1 MVRDPSLREV
11 VGPDALRPVAG
22 AHLGAPGRV
31 DLVLVF
37 LLFDFKEPR
46 RQDLEGPLLVLM
58 LRPLI
63 LTLDHRAGRQMGDA
77 DGGVRLVDVLP
88 AGAARAERVDL
99 EFALVDLEL
108 HFVRFRQDRDR
119 RGGRLDASLALGLGD
134 PLHTVDA
141 RLEFEAG
148 VGAVAGDLERD
159 LLVPAEFGRVG
170 TQDFCLEALG
180 LRVHGIHAQKRAREQ
195 GGLFPAGAASDLD
208 DDVFV
213 VVRVPR
219 QQQDLELFRGLF
231 QSLLRGGHLLLGKV
245 PELFVGTGILQD
257 GLRLVEVFLRLLI
270 DAVRLHDGRHILVL
284 LQERGVLFD
293 VGDDFGVRE
302 LLLELQETALDTG

>member
-1 MVRDPSLREV
+1 M
-11 VGPDALRPVAG
+11 
-22 AHLGAPGRV
+22 
-31 DLVLVF
+31 
-37 LLFDFKEPR
+37 
-46 RQDLEGPLLVLM
+46 
-58 LRPLI
+58 
-63 LTLDHRAGRQMGDA
+63 
-77 DGGVRLVDVLP
+77 
-88 AGAARAERVDL
+88 
-99 EFALVDLEL
+99 
-108 HFVRFRQDRDR
+108 
-119 RGGRLDASLALGLGD
+119 
-134 PLHTVDA
+134 DA

-180 LRVHGIHAQKRAREQ
+180 LRVHGIHAQKGAREQ

-208 DDVFV
+208 DDVLV
-213 VVRVPR
+213 VVRVSR

-231 QSLLRGGHLLLGKV
+231 QGLLRGGHLLLGKV
-245 PELFVGTGILQD
+245 PELFVRAGVVQD
-257 GLRLVEVFLRLLI
+257 GLRLAEVFLRLFI

-302 LLLELQETALDTG
+302 LLLQLQETALDTGQVLKHRGSPPLERSGPS